1 MFQNNQK
8 EIIYHNQINKLKIIL
23 LNNRIFKFLK
33 MKRIIKKVIK
43 KILIFIKIQT
53 IDPIKNY
60 IRIYRILI
68 KIKITKN

>member
-1 MFQNNQK
+1 M
-8 EIIYHNQINKLKIIL
+8 
-23 LNNRIFKFLK
+23 NNRIFKFLK